1 MRSLAVA
8 AVTVVVATGCG
19 SGVSRLEAP
28 PQSNEKVLTHAQSE
42 RLVRWAG
49 ELRSCLRQR
58 GYAIGDVELARTRI
72 ELAVPAGTA
81 FQPLLHDGIACGD
94 SLGGP
99 PRASSLQTFAR
110 RIVLY
115 LPRRCLLDPNVTA
128 TVA

>member
-1 MRSLAVA
+1 MRLLMVVFAALA
-8 AVTVVVATGCG
+8 VATGCG
-19 SGVSRLEAP
+19 NSVSRVAAP

-49 ELRSCLRQR
+49 EFRSCLRER
-58 GYAIGDVELARTRI
+58 GYSIGGVELARTRI
-72 ELAVPAGTA
+72 QLAVPSGTP

-99 PRASSLQTFAR
+99 PPASSLQTFAS

-115 LPRRCLLDPNVTA
+115 LPKRCLLDPNVTA